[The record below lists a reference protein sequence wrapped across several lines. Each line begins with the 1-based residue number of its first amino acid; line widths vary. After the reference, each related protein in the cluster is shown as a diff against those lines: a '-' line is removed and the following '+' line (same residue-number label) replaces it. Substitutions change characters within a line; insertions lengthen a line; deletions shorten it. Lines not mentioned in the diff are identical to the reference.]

1 MAKTGPPNRLP
12 RKIDRSQDAGH
23 FQAIMAA
30 GVNVRFAG
38 ELQGFIQQRVLKSG
52 LYNSAGEYIRD
63 LVRRDY
69 EHEEQRKKLWL
80 RHELAAGAEA
90 EVSEFFALDA
100 GSLIAKA
107 KARKKAKGR

>member
-1 MAKTGPPNRLP
+1 
-12 RKIDRSQDAGH
+12 
-23 FQAIMAA
+23 MAA

-69 EHEEQRKKLWL
+69 EHEERRRQAWL
-80 RHELAAGAEA
+80 RHELKPGVEA
-90 EVSEFFALDA
+90 DVSEFVPLDA
-100 GSLIAKA
+100 SALIMKA
-107 KARKKAKGR
+107 KARRKSDGR

>member
-1 MAKTGPPNRLP
+1 
-12 RKIDRSQDAGH
+12 
-23 FQAIMAA
+23 MAA

-38 ELQGFIQQRVLKSG
+38 ELEGFIQEHVLKSG

-69 EHEEQRKKLWL
+69 EHEEQRKHAWL
-80 RHELAAGAEA
+80 RHELAAGAGAEA
-90 EVSEFFALDA
+90 SEFVALDA

-107 KARKKAKGR
+107 KARKKANGR